1 MIRKLSSYIGEFKK
15 NSIIT
20 PIFMVLECICEV
32 IIPLLMAMIIDN
44 GLNNSDMGYVAKI
57 GILML
62 VVAMLSL
69 LCGALGA
76 KFAANASAGYARNLR
91 RAMFENIQDFS
102 FENIDKYS
110 TAGLVTRLTTDITN
124 VQNAYQM
131 ILRMLVRAPIMLI
144 SAMVMSVLINPSLS
158 LVFFG
163 AVIFLGLILALIIK
177 VAFPRFTAVFKK
189 YDALKR
195 RVRNK

>member
-1 MIRKLSSYIGEFKK
+1 
-15 NSIIT
+15 
-20 PIFMVLECICEV
+20 
-32 IIPLLMAMIIDN
+32 
-44 GLNNSDMGYVAKI
+44 
-57 GILML
+57 ML

-158 LVFFG
+158 LVSFG
-163 AVIFLGLILALIIK
+163 SVIFLGLILALIIK
-177 VAFPRFTAVFKK
+177 VAFPRFTAVFK
-189 YDALKR
+189 
-195 RVRNK
+195 NTMH

>member
-1 MIRKLSSYIGEFKK
+1 
-15 NSIIT
+15 
-20 PIFMVLECICEV
+20 
-32 IIPLLMAMIIDN
+32 
-44 GLNNSDMGYVAKI
+44 
-57 GILML
+57 ML

-144 SAMVMSVLINPSLS
+144 SAMVMSVLINQ
-158 LVFFG
+158 V
-163 AVIFLGLILALIIK
+163 
-177 VAFPRFTAVFKK
+177 
-189 YDALKR
+189 YH
-195 RVRNK
+195 